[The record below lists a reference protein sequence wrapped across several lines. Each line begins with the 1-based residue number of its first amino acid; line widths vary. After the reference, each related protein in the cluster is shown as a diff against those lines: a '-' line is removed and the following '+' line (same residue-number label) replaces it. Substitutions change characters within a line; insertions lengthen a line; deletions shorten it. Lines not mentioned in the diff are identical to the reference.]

1 VTNLILRRI
10 QSAIQTLGT
19 LTLYEDAEQVW
30 SCVTSELPW
39 RNNSRRRSC
48 IPEGTYRVRH
58 RSASMSFSLGYDHL
72 WIQDVQDRSAIL
84 IHAGNFL
91 SDTAGCVLVGR
102 AFADLDGDHVTDIT
116 DSQATLRELVGQI
129 PRDGC
134 PLQIKTMDVSLHAL
148 EPDTH

>member
-1 VTNLILRRI
+1 MLHHGLPGRLLPAGSVRRLNLEPPITYLYQSAPQNIVRRDEPHPAPDTKRDSDARHFDALRR
-10 QSAIQTLGT
+10 
-19 LTLYEDAEQVW
+19 
-30 SCVTSELPW
+30 
-39 RNNSRRRSC
+39 RRA
-48 IPEGTYRVRH
+48 GVVVR
-58 RSASMSFSLGYDHL
+58 
-72 WIQDVQDRSAIL
+72 QDRSAIL